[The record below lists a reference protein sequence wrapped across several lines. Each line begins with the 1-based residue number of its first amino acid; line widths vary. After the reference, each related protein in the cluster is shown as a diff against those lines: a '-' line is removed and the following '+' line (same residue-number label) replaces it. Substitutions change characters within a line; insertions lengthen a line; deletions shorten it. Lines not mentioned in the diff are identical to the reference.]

1 MFQKSF
7 VSTSRLLSKIW
18 VWGERCIKHC
28 PSGGMAL
35 KKKLIWDFRRNL
47 KAKIVPIELYFLK
60 VVFKI
65 LSGRRWVIWWGG
77 MGGISHKICI
87 MKGFTAFHN
96 LPSSGPAAVY
106 SMKDVQKWTG
116 RLEPI
121 MN

>member
-1 MFQKSF
+1 
-7 VSTSRLLSKIW
+7 
-18 VWGERCIKHC
+18 
-28 PSGGMAL
+28 MAL

-87 MKGFTAFHN
+87 MKKFTDISQPFLWWSCSCLFYEGCTEVDWQIRAYHE
-96 LPSSGPAAVY
+96 L
-106 SMKDVQKWTG
+106 
-116 RLEPI
+116 I
-121 MN
+121 IC